1 MGSIATRNSYLTHIG
16 VRRRK
21 YKLRELL
28 KVEQLV
34 HRAVILLNHSID
46 ILKLRAHKLL
56 FHKIVKLAARNLIVV
71 VDIESIEKL
80 HWLKLRMACQILP
93 PQLDQSLICRQIS
106 EQLSNNAIN
115 GGKLEGALN
124 RIEFGLSCLIVCEV
138 FIEDPFELFSE
149 QVLLLCVNK
158 AIFGK
163 KSVSDMS

>member
-1 MGSIATRNSYLTHIG
+1 
-16 VRRRK
+16 
-21 YKLRELL
+21 
-28 KVEQLV
+28 
-34 HRAVILLNHSID
+34 
-46 ILKLRAHKLL
+46 
-56 FHKIVKLAARNLIVV
+56 
-71 VDIESIEKL
+71 
-80 HWLKLRMACQILP
+80 MACQILP